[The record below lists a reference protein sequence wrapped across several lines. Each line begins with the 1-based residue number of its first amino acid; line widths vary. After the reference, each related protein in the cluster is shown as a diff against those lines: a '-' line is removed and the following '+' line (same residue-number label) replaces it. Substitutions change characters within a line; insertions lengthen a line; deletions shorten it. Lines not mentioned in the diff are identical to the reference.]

1 MFQEVHRL
9 NGQLQSTQKHLKT
22 EINSLKEKNSE
33 HKTHLQQQGKELCY
47 SLLFYILCVFGMST
61 DIGTVHISFLFFS
74 LSLSLFSEVEIKR
87 LQEERE
93 QLIQELQ
100 QSKGTNKQNIIST
113 VIIIIIIVELSTAKA
128 SHLESVQSDLTTTKQ
143 QLEVKTNNNWGRKNE
158 RKGEREIEREQIVYT
173 IIIHH

>member
-1 MFQEVHRL
+1 MNTRH
-9 NGQLQSTQKHLKT
+9 T
-22 EINSLKEKNSE
+22 
-33 HKTHLQQQGKELCY
+33 Y
-47 SLLFYILCVFGMST
+47 SNKVKSYYVILYYFTFYMSVLILVCLLILALS
-61 DIGTVHISFLFFS
+61 IFLSFS
-74 LSLSLFSEVEIKR
+74 LSLSLYSEVEIKR

-143 QLEVKTNNNWGRKNE
+143 QLEVKTNNN
-158 RKGEREIEREQIVYT
+158 
-173 IIIHH
+173 